1 LTLTKKRWL
10 VLGMSCLIN
19 LCIGSLY
26 AWSVFANPMS
36 EYLGNIIG
44 KHITSLAIVFTVANS
59 VGPVTMISGGFIN
72 DRFGPR
78 LVILAGGLL
87 FGGGMFFSGFANS
100 PGLLIITY
108 GLGVGLGMGMVYG
121 CTVSNTVKFFPDR
134 RGLAGGLTTA
144 SYGISSVLMPP
155 LTNVLIG
162 ITGITV
168 TFKIIGLVMSA
179 VILTAAFFITGCP
192 PEFMPDGWKPLRNT
206 AGTVRKEKD
215 WKGMLKDPIFYVML
229 FLLCCGAFSGLMV
242 ISQASPMAQR
252 MVGMSVTSAAVAV
265 SFLALLNT
273 CGRVVAGFFS
283 DRLGIVKTLIGA
295 FTLSITG
302 LLLLYFSGAGDS
314 LRFYAGIAAVGLSF
328 GSIMGVF
335 PGFTASQFGVK
346 NNSMNY
352 GIMFTGFAAAGLFGP
367 SVMSYLYS
375 LNGSYRSAFFVAI
388 CLSVS
393 GIVLSVIYG
402 MHLRLANKPQALQKQ

>member
-1 LTLTKKRWL
+1 LNLTEKRWL

-36 EYLGNIIG
+36 EYLSNTTG

-78 LVILAGGLL
+78 LVILVGGLL
-87 FGGGMFFSGFANS
+87 FGCGMFFSGFANS
-100 PGLLIITY
+100 VGLLVISY

-121 CTVSNTVKFFPDR
+121 STVSNIVKFFPDH

-144 SYGISSVLMPP
+144 SYGVSSVLMSPFI
-155 LTNVLIG
+155 NALIG
-162 ITGITV
+162 IAGITAAL
-168 TFKIIGLVMSA
+168 KIIGFLMSSI
-179 VILTAAFFITGCP
+179 ILTAAFFIKKCP
-192 PEFMPDGWKPLRNT
+192 PEFMPDNWKPLRNT
-206 AGTVRKEKD
+206 DGIAREEKD
-215 WKGMLKDPIFYVML
+215 WKKMLKDPVFYMML
-229 FLLCCGAFSGLMV
+229 LLLCCGAFSGLMV

-252 MVGMSVTSAAVAV
+252 MIGLSVTSATVAV
-265 SFLALLNT
+265 STLALLNT
-273 CGRVVAGFFS
+273 CGRVVAGFLS
-283 DRLGIVKTLIGA
+283 DKLGIVKTLVAI
-295 FTLSITG
+295 FTLSIVG
-302 LLLLYFSGAGDS
+302 LLLLYFSGTEDL
-314 LRFYAGIAAVGLSF
+314 LRFYVGIAAVGLSF

-335 PGFTASQFGVK
+335 PAFTASQFGVK

-367 SVMSYLYS
+367 TIMSHIYS
-375 LNGSYRSAFFVAI
+375 LSGSYRFAFFVAI

-393 GIVLSVIYG
+393 GVVLSVVYG
-402 MHLRLANKPQALQKQ
+402 VRVKIDKRL